1 MTIPPSSNDDDDDDD
16 AVKGIIYTGG
26 GDGTIKSFDIVTS
39 TVSTIGQHNSNSSAV
54 SSAEDDDGDNTKRRK
69 GAAVSCLNYIYS
81 NYLASAGWDAKFH
94 IWNVTQQNNVSNSS
108 GGGGGEKPV
117 VTIDLPGKAFSMD
130 ISTDGTKA
138 VVATSGRRNCF
149 IDISIPSE
157 STSSNGGDVITAKLL
172 LDRESSLKYQ
182 TRCIKFLYP
191 EMNGIAV
198 GSIEG
203 RVAVEYLDDIGI
215 PSGKKKYA
223 FKCHRINDT
232 IYPVNTIAFHPTHG
246 TFATGGAD
254 GTVVTWE
261 EPIRRNYA
269 VLPNAQLLWRVWHL
283 MLMGVKLLL
292 LVRIHLRRG
301 NVIILVRR
309 YMFVMYWIVRS
320 DQR

>member
-1 MTIPPSSNDDDDDDD
+1 MTIPPTRDDDDDSDGDDD

-39 TVSTIGQHNSNSSAV
+39 TVSTIGQHNNSNSSAV
-54 SSAEDDDGDNTKRRK
+54 SSSDDDDGDDTKRN
-69 GAAVSCLNYIYS
+69 GAAAVSCLNYINS

-94 IWNVTQQNNVSNSS
+94 IWNVTQQQNVSNSS
-108 GGGGGEKPV
+108 GGGGEKPV

-138 VVATSGRRNCF
+138 VVATSGRRICF
-149 IDISIPSE
+149 IDISIPE
-157 STSSNGGDVITAKLL
+157 STSSSSSGDVITATLL

-215 PSGKKKYA
+215 PSGKVFLA
-223 FKCHRINDT
+223 VAVAVARGCT
-232 IYPVNTIAFHPTHG
+232 I
-246 TFATGGAD
+246 
-254 GTVVTWE
+254 
-261 EPIRRNYA
+261 
-269 VLPNAQLLWRVWHL
+269 
-283 MLMGVKLLL
+283 
-292 LVRIHLRRG
+292 
-301 NVIILVRR
+301 
-309 YMFVMYWIVRS
+309 
-320 DQR
+320 

>member
-1 MTIPPSSNDDDDDDD
+1 MTIPPTRDDDGDSDGDDD

-39 TVSTIGQHNSNSSAV
+39 TVSTIGQHNNSNSSAV
-54 SSAEDDDGDNTKRRK
+54 SSEDDDDGDDKKRK
-69 GAAVSCLNYIYS
+69 GGAAAVSCLNYINS

-94 IWNVTQQNNVSNSS
+94 IWNVTQQQNVSNS
-108 GGGGGEKPV
+108 GGGGGGEPV

-157 STSSNGGDVITAKLL
+157 STSSSSGDVITAKLL

-215 PSGKKKYA
+215 PSGKVFLA
-223 FKCHRINDT
+223 VAVAVARGCT
-232 IYPVNTIAFHPTHG
+232 I
-246 TFATGGAD
+246 
-254 GTVVTWE
+254 
-261 EPIRRNYA
+261 
-269 VLPNAQLLWRVWHL
+269 
-283 MLMGVKLLL
+283 
-292 LVRIHLRRG
+292 
-301 NVIILVRR
+301 
-309 YMFVMYWIVRS
+309 
-320 DQR
+320 